1 MKYNAPI
8 LDVSDS
14 PQRSL
19 SVLATLNSTPKL
31 IRTLVLVTFSSLV
44 LFLETAQS
52 QTYGTSSHD
61 ITVAVST
68 ITLIQVSSGAVN
80 LTIDGTGVAAG
91 QDEMSTTDES
101 TSLQWGVNS
110 GNRKITVNTNLVAP
124 TFVLKVFAVS
134 PTQGIAAGEVTISSA
149 DADLLY
155 DIGKST
161 GSCSLRYTGVAYAS
175 QGIGSD
181 AHTLTFTVTTQ

>member
-19 SVLATLNSTPKL
+19 SVLTTLNPTPKL

-124 TFVLKVFAVS
+124 TFVLKVFA
-134 PTQGIAAGEVTISSA
+134 
-149 DADLLY
+149 
-155 DIGKST
+155 
-161 GSCSLRYTGVAYAS
+161 
-175 QGIGSD
+175 
-181 AHTLTFTVTTQ
+181 